1 MWVLVGLSTA
11 KVRAPPYDPAVGSQE
26 DQEGPPAPAG
36 DGCHTT
42 ASRPRPPAHC
52 LGTGHT
58 QEEGLRFLK
67 AQCDSESLPEGN
79 ADKEGQDPELAES
92 T

>member
-1 MWVLVGLSTA
+1 MIQQWEGRRTRKGPRLRLVT
-11 KVRAPPYDPAVGSQE
+11 VVTPQHPDPA
-26 DQEGPPAPAG
+26 
-36 DGCHTT
+36 
-42 ASRPRPPAHC
+42 PPAHC